1 MKYFLIALSLF
12 SFVCVKAASTV
23 TLHETDITKIEA
35 AIKDPQ
41 NAYTKMIAQVCKNC
55 LQGTYATFDEV
66 HQMVR
71 KEIQVLASNYYTPE
85 RLDDLAA
92 TIAKI
97 LADKRLGLRKGAFE
111 LAAKKPGVYD
121 IGMYL
126 RWPEHGLNDAGIYNA
141 LLDRLIMFKDTV
153 EPKVAL
159 AAVSRIIEIGAVSND
174 IKTQKQDL
182 QKLNRIYSLKVLKDK
197 ASWEPVCSQIRTA
210 IDTY

>member
-23 TLHETDITKIEA
+23 TLHEMDITKIEA

-55 LQGTYATFDEV
+55 LQGTYSTFDEV

-71 KEIQVLASNYYTPE
+71 KEVQVLSSSYTEE

-92 TIAKI
+92 TLSKV

-126 RWPEHGLNDAGIYNA
+126 RWPEHGLNETGLYNV
-141 LLDRLIMFKDTV
+141 LLSRLIMFKDTI
-153 EPKVAL
+153 EPQVAL
-159 AAVSRIIEIGAVSND
+159 AAVTRIIELGAVSND

-182 QKLNRIYSLKVLKDK
+182 QKLNRIYSLKVIKDK
-197 ASWEPVCSQIRTA
+197 ASWEPVCSYIRTA

>member
-1 MKYFLIALSLF
+1 MKYFVIALALF
-12 SFVCVKAASTV
+12 SVVCVKAASMV
-23 TLHETDITKIEA
+23 TLHEMDINKIEA
-35 AIKDPQ
+35 AINDPQ
-41 NAYTKMIAQVCKNC
+41 TAYTKVIAQICKNC
-55 LQGTYATFDEV
+55 LQGNYATFDEV

-71 KEIQVLASNYYTPE
+71 KEVQALASNYYTPQV
-85 RLDDLAA
+85 LDDRAA
-92 TIAKI
+92 SISKI
-97 LADKRLGLRKGAFE
+97 LADKRLGLRNGAFE

-126 RWPEHGLNDAGIYNA
+126 HWPEHGLSAEGLYNA
-141 LLDRLIMFKDTV
+141 ILSRLIMFNEKI

-159 AAVSRIIEIGAVSND
+159 AAVSRIIEIGAVNND

-210 IDTY
+210 LDTY